1 MVHENLDPAN
11 GGLTAPQGKV
21 MTVGP
26 RGGMKYD
33 TAIDSTSMM
42 QPPSGGGHPPT
53 YVIIGPGVDMAFFRK
68 DGGFDIRYNG
78 PYCEEAISMAKAMA
92 KSGSK
97 FKEIIDELCKEFNC
111 KIQNEDK

>member
-1 MVHENLDPAN
+1 MHENVTQSD
-11 GGLTAPQGKV
+11 GITAPDGKIL
-21 MTVGP
+21 TVGP
-26 RGGMKYD
+26 KGGLKYD
-33 TAIDSTSMM
+33 SAIDAISARMKLNRPTNS
-42 QPPSGGGHPPT
+42 HPPT

-111 KIQNEDK
+111 KIQNEDN